1 MVSGGFAAAYSE
13 LAPAFERRTGHHLT
27 TIWGASMGTTPEAI
41 PVRLERGERADVLIM
56 VGRALERLDG
66 QKKVTCSLRIDLA
79 KSGIGV
85 AVRKGAPRPDISTL
99 DAFRK
104 TLLAASSIAY
114 SDSASGEYLS
124 KVLFPRLGLAGKIE
138 AKSRKIEGEPVG
150 QVVARGA
157 AELGFQQVSELLPV
171 PGIELLGALPAE
183 VQEWTVFSAGANAKS
198 ADPAAAQALV
208 NFLASPEAAAA
219 IRKSGMEP
227 ASAPQGK

>member
-1 MVSGGFAAAYSE
+1 MVSGGFAAAYRE
-13 LAPAFERRTGHHLT
+13 LAPEFERRTGHHLT

-56 VGRALERLDG
+56 VGRALDQLDR
-66 QKKVTCSLRIDLA
+66 QKKVTCSLRVDLA

-99 DAFRK
+99 AAFKK

-150 QVVARGA
+150 QVVARGE

-171 PGIELLGALPAE
+171 PGIELLGSLPAE
-183 VQEWTVFSAGANAKS
+183 VQEYTVFSACANAKA
-198 ADPAAAQALV
+198 ADPAAARALV
-208 NFLASPEAAAA
+208 SFLASPEAAVA

-227 ASAPQGK
+227 ASDPQGK